1 MYRFKQHLASTWKKN
16 ECRQISI
23 GSRTWG
29 RYIRFMFM
37 EDEQAATF
45 YATVTFRRTLLVD
58 NHPHFIF
65 LRNRTKPVFLI
76 MIWFIEQ
83 QKSVERD
90 ICYQSF
96 LLLTFPCYNYMNFL
110 FFGFLEWLMYWF
122 RPCQSK
128 TTIAYRNIEY
138 SIINLEL
145 VIVFHRFVMWR
156 VVQYSKGQR

>member
-1 MYRFKQHLASTWKKN
+1 MLQTPMNRACRNRLPDFLILLQEHILWIKIFLTLFSKRETIDCIGVNNILQVLEKN
-16 ECRQISI
+16 ECRQITIS
-23 GSRTWG
+23 SRTWG

-90 ICYQSF
+90 IYYQSF
-96 LLLTFPCYNYMNFL
+96 FIANLSLL
-110 FFGFLEWLMYWF
+110 
-122 RPCQSK
+122 
-128 TTIAYRNIEY
+128 
-138 SIINLEL
+138 
-145 VIVFHRFVMWR
+145 
-156 VVQYSKGQR
+156 